1 MMTLTR
7 SVEHHQ
13 IQIKPDLRSY
23 TLVVIP
29 KNLKNILSLFVLAC
43 TVAPM
48 TTSDN
53 TGNQAANSLTQKNP
67 RTSNIIIMRLQRHEQ
82 RRITHAAV
90 YSLTRHNQGKDWVG
104 LSHDY
109 RKRDSGVKSDK

>member
-1 MMTLTR
+1 
-7 SVEHHQ
+7 
-13 IQIKPDLRSY
+13 
-23 TLVVIP
+23 
-29 KNLKNILSLFVLAC
+29 
-43 TVAPM
+43 M

-53 TGNQAANSLTQKNP
+53 TGNPTANSLPQK
-67 RTSNIIIMRLQRHEQ
+67 EKGK

-109 RKRDSGVKSDK
+109 RKRDSGVKSDN